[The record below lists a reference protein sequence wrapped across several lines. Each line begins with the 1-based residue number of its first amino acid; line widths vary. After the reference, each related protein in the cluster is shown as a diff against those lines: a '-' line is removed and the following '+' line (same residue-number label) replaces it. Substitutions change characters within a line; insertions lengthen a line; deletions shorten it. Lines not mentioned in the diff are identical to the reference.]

1 MTDSSYMST
10 YPSLCALVANN
21 DVAFK
26 TFRSSQTMVEALD
39 HVSIEQADLYIVKIL
54 KEGLWNPEFSKVINK
69 IDSLGNPRK

>member
-1 MTDSSYMST
+1 
-10 YPSLCALVANN
+10 
-21 DVAFK
+21 
-26 TFRSSQTMVEALD
+26 MVEALD